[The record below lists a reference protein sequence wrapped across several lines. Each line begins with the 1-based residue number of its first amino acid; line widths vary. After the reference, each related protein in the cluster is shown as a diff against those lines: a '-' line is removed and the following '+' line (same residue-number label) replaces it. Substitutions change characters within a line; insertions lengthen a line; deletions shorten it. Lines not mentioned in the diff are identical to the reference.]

1 MSRTTGRLKRSGLSA
16 GCHPRYLVPNLRS
29 APILTDIPALQGPPR
44 LAGTNDHDRAWGVL
58 RALLADGSEE
68 QPVETPGATRTDDQL
83 LGSLCR
89 GKQDAG
95 GIPQGDVP
103 KNVHLRLGSDRS
115 RKFPVQELPRC
126 ELKLDATQHR
136 RWKRRMRKGGRWLVL
151 PDVDGNERRASAT
164 GVREGP
170 GQRLPRR
177 RRPVDTYYDSR
188 PS

>member
-1 MSRTTGRLKRSGLSA
+1 MRCTVRGWGRPGSPSRQFGDAGNTRSAMSRTTGRRKRSGLSA
-16 GCHPRYLVPNLRS
+16 GCHPRYLLPNLRS
-29 APILTDIPALQGPPR
+29 APILVDIALQGPPR

-136 RWKRRMRKGGRWLVL
+136 RW
-151 PDVDGNERRASAT
+151 D
-164 GVREGP
+164 
-170 GQRLPRR
+170 
-177 RRPVDTYYDSR
+177 
-188 PS
+188 

>member
-136 RWKRRMRKGGRWLVL
+136 RW
-151 PDVDGNERRASAT
+151 D
-164 GVREGP
+164 
-170 GQRLPRR
+170 
-177 RRPVDTYYDSR
+177 
-188 PS
+188 